1 MSVSESVVNVASQRI
16 TVSPMSEHDLLEV
29 VEIEQS
35 SGLSRWGWN
44 AYHAELSSENRNLMW
59 VARLSDPASPKEGQ
73 SIAGYV
79 VARLAAG
86 ELHINNLAVR
96 QSHRQRGIGTA
107 LLTRVLE
114 QAQEAQAFVAFL
126 EVRAGNAA
134 AQAFYESC
142 GFLVVGRRHNYY
154 PEPREDALIMR
165 LQIRGT
171 LDLVGTMG

>member
-1 MSVSESVVNVASQRI
+1 MSVSESVLKAVCQHFS
-16 TVSPMSEHDLLEV
+16 VSPMSEHDLLDV

-44 AYHAELSSENRNLMW
+44 AYHAELRSENRNLMW
-59 VARLSDPASPKEGQ
+59 VARLSDANSPEESE

-114 QAQEAQAFVAFL
+114 EAQDAEAFVAFL
-126 EVRAGNAA
+126 EVRAGNAG
-134 AQAFYESC
+134 AQAFYERC
-142 GFLVVGRRHNYY
+142 GFRVVGRRHNYY

-165 LQIRGT
+165 LEINGNP
-171 LDLVGTMG
+171 

>member
-1 MSVSESVVNVASQRI
+1 MLVTESALVTANVLAGGLSL
-16 TVSPMSEHDLLEV
+16 SPMNEHDLLEV

-44 AYHAELSSENRNLMW
+44 AYHAELRSENRNLMW
-59 VARLSDPASPKEGQ
+59 VARFAKAMKPLENE

-96 QSHRQRGIGTA
+96 QSHRQQGIGRA
-107 LLTRVLE
+107 LLTRLLE
-114 QAQEAQAFVAFL
+114 EARYAAPFVAFL
-126 EVRAGNAA
+126 EVRAGNKA
-134 AQAFYESC
+134 AQAFYEHC
-142 GFLVVGRRHNYY
+142 GFQVVGRRRNYY

-165 LQIRGT
+165 LDINGKA
-171 LDLVGTMG
+171 

>member
-1 MSVSESVVNVASQRI
+1 MSVSESMLNA
-16 TVSPMSEHDLLEV
+16 VSTRLSLLPMSEHDLLEV
-29 VEIEQS
+29 VEIEHS

-44 AYHAELSSENRNLMW
+44 AYHAELRSENRNLMW
-59 VARLSDPASPKEGQ
+59 VARLADPTSPEENEW
-73 SIAGYV
+73 IAGYV

-96 QSHRQRGIGTA
+96 EKHRQRGIGTA

-114 QAQEAQAFVAFL
+114 EAAEADAFVAFL

-134 AQAFYESC
+134 AQAFYERC
-142 GFLVVGRRHNYY
+142 GFQVVGRRRNYY

-165 LQIRGT
+165 LEMSRNP
-171 LDLVGTMG
+171 

>member
-1 MSVSESVVNVASQRI
+1 MSISETALNVVADVASRAVS
-16 TVSPMSEHDLLEV
+16 VSPMNEHDLLEV

-44 AYHAELSSENRNLMW
+44 AYHAELRSENRNLMW
-59 VARLSDPASPKEGQ
+59 VARLTDPASPDDSE

-79 VARLAAG
+79 VARQAAG

-96 QSHRQRGIGTA
+96 QNLRQQGIGTA
-107 LLTRVLE
+107 LLSRLLE
-114 QAQEAQAFVAFL
+114 EAKYVDAFVVFL

-134 AQAFYESC
+134 AQAFYERC
-142 GFLVVGRRHNYY
+142 GFRVVGRRRDYY

-165 LQIRGT
+165 LDMVRKP
-171 LDLVGTMG
+171 